1 LSSNYELVH
10 SVDAGNGLNA
20 DLHEFLLTPD
30 GTALMTVYGKY
41 RHDLSDWRSFNATT
55 DPNDADPG
63 WIWDCV
69 LQEIAVDTRDVIFE
83 WRASEHININDT
95 YHLLRHAGNHEDPF
109 DWFHMNSIRKDE
121 FGNYLVSARYTH
133 SITYIDGKTGGV
145 IWILGGKRNVFM
157 DLSDGF
163 AINFAWQHDAQ
174 FVSAESFPETY
185 NPPVEQLGYTTR
197 LLSLFDNAA
206 EDQNYTYGT
215 DHSRGLLLEVTFPT
229 PGYQSVNNAKA
240 SNYTRDI
247 SHLQK
252 LAVESR
258 HQLNKTSLKIRP
270 NLPYPKYGQDKLQD
284 PDANRLKISR
294 INSSN
299 PSHTVRVIKTY
310 SNPSGVR
317 SSSQGSMQ
325 ILPPAIVPNS
335 NDNINASKEEA
346 RVFVGYGLNAV
357 FTVFS
362 ADSSVLCDAH
372 FGAVTSWERGDIQS
386 YRAYKFSWVGKP
398 SHPPRMTIKLSE
410 GNEDEEEQSG
420 ERRRQ
425 NLTAYVSWNGATEVA
440 TYILQQQQ
448 QQPSEPSNTPI
459 ATNNAKTPWTE
470 LTRSPKTG
478 FETTLSLPSSFSTDL
493 SDLTSKNT
501 TFRILAFSKTGQLL
515 PNGITE
521 PFNATDIILPPPPP
535 PAISPD
541 PQVETEGTPQSTR
554 IPEPENSIETSS
566 ATSMRIF
573 LGASLVMLA
582 ALTVYKLY
590 RRYLCWKSGRGSG
603 GAVRWR
609 VHFGWWL
616 GRKKGGYRLVSSSS
630 TSSST
635 SSMTSF
641 SSSSGDGASWS
652 GRSVSGESSSSSGS
666 SGAESWVGDV

>member
-1 LSSNYELVH
+1 
-10 SVDAGNGLNA
+10 LNA

-30 GTALMTVYGKY
+30 GTALMTVYRKY
-41 RHDLSDWRSFNATT
+41 KHDLSDWRTFNATV
-55 DPNDADPG
+55 DPNDADPH

-121 FGNYLVSARYTH
+121 LGNYLVSARYTH

-145 IWILGGKRNVFM
+145 IWILGGKKNAFM

-174 FVSAESFPETY
+174 FVSADNFPESYT
-185 NPPVEQLGYTTR
+185 PPAEQPGYTTR
-197 LLSLFDNAA
+197 LLSFFDNAA
-206 EDQNYTYGT
+206 EDQNYIYGT

-252 LAVESR
+252 LAAETR
-258 HQLNKTSLKIRP
+258 HQLNQTSIKPRP

-284 PDANRLKISR
+284 PDTNRLKISR

-325 ILPPAIVPNS
+325 ILPPSVISNS
-335 NDNINASKEEA
+335 NTNINASKEEA

-357 FTVFS
+357 FTEYN
-362 ADSSVLCDAH
+362 ADASVLCDAH

-386 YRAYKFSWVGKP
+386 YRAYKFPWVGRP
-398 SHPPRMTIKLSE
+398 NYPPRMTIKLSE
-410 GNEDEEEQSG
+410 GSEDEAVETH
-420 ERRRQ
+420 Q

-448 QQPSEPSNTPI
+448 QQPNEPSNTSTDANPNPKD
-459 ATNNAKTPWTE
+459 ANAKTPWTE
-470 LTRSPKTG
+470 VSRAPKNG
-478 FETTLSLPSSFSTDL
+478 FETTLSLPTTNL
-493 SDLTSKNT
+493 THLTSKNT
-501 TFRILAFSKTGQLL
+501 TFRMLAFSKIGQLL

-521 PFNATDIILPPPPP
+521 PFNATDIVLPPPPP
-535 PAISPD
+535 PVLD
-541 PQVETEGTPQSTR
+541 PQVDPEETSQQAQISES
-554 IPEPENSIETSS
+554 ENSSETSS
-566 ATSMRIF
+566 ASPTQIF
-573 LGASLVMLA
+573 LASSLLMLA
-582 ALTVYKLY
+582 ALTVYELY
-590 RRYLCWKSGRGSG
+590 RRYLCWKSGKGSG

-609 VHFGWWL
+609 LPFGWL
-616 GRKKGGYRLVSSSS
+616 GRGGKGGYKLVSSSS
-630 TSSST
+630 SSMSSATSSST
-635 SSMTSF
+635 SS
-641 SSSSGDGASWS
+641 DGASWS
-652 GRSVSGESSSSSGS
+652 GRSVSGESSSSSSGS
-666 SGAESWVGDV
+666 SGGSWTGDV

>member
-1 LSSNYELVH
+1 
-10 SVDAGNGLNA
+10 
-20 DLHEFLLTPD
+20 
-30 GTALMTVYGKY
+30 MTVYEKY
-41 RHDLSDWRSFNATT
+41 KHDLSDWRTFNATA
-55 DPNDADPG
+55 DPNDADPH

-69 LQEIAVDTRDVIFE
+69 LQEIAVDTRDVLFE

-121 FGNYLVSARYTH
+121 LGNYLVSARYTH

-145 IWILGGKRNVFM
+145 IWILGGKKNVFM

-174 FVSAESFPETY
+174 FVSADNFPETY
-185 NPPVEQLGYTTR
+185 KPPVEQPGYTTK

-206 EDQNYTYGT
+206 EDQNYIYGT

-229 PGYQSVNNAKA
+229 PGYQSVKNAKA

-252 LAVESR
+252 LAAETR
-258 HQLNKTSLKIRP
+258 HQLNRTSIKPRP

-284 PDANRLKISR
+284 PDANRLKISL

-325 ILPPAIVPNS
+325 ILPPAVVSNS
-335 NDNINASKEEA
+335 NGNASREA
-346 RVFVGYGLNAV
+346 RVLVGYGLNAV
-357 FTVFS
+357 FAEFS
-362 ADSSVLCDAH
+362 ADGSVLCDAH

-386 YRAYKFSWVGKP
+386 YRAYKFPWVGRP
-398 SHPPRMTIKLSE
+398 NYPPRMTVKLSAGNKREDVHEAPE
-410 GNEDEEEQSG
+410 GSG
-420 ERRRQ
+420 

-448 QQPSEPSNTPI
+448 QQEQQPNEPSNTTI
-459 ATNNAKTPWTE
+459 TTITTITTNNNNAKTPWTE
-470 LTRSPKTG
+470 VTRTPKKG
-478 FETTLSLPSSFSTDL
+478 FETTLLLPISLPSNDIST
-493 SDLTSKNT
+493 LTSKNT

-521 PFNATDIILPPPPP
+521 PFNTTDIVILPPPPP
-535 PAISPD
+535 LPPIQD
-541 PQVETEGTPQSTR
+541 PHTETA
-554 IPEPENSIETSS
+554 ETSQPPNQIPAGS
-566 ATSMRIF
+566 SSSTPSSPASTSSTSPLKIASGF
-573 LGASLVMLA
+573 LLSILLV
-582 ALTVYKLY
+582 LTFYELY
-590 RRYLCWKSGRGSG
+590 RRYLCWKSGKGSG
-603 GAVRWR
+603 GPVRWR
-609 VHFGWWL
+609 LPW

-630 TSSST
+630 SMSSAA
-635 SSMTSF
+635 SSMTS
-641 SSSSGDGASWS
+641 SSESASWS
-652 GRSVSGESSSSSGS
+652 GRSVSGESSSSSSGS
-666 SGAESWVGDV
+666 SGSWSGEGNV

>member
-1 LSSNYELVH
+1 
-10 SVDAGNGLNA
+10 
-20 DLHEFLLTPD
+20 
-30 GTALMTVYGKY
+30 MTVYQKY
-41 RHDLSDWRSFNATT
+41 KHDLSDWRTFNATT
-55 DPNDADPG
+55 DPNDADPD

-95 YHLLRHAGNHEDPF
+95 YHLLKKAGNHEDPF

-121 FGNYLVSARYTH
+121 LGNYLVSARYTH
-133 SITYIDGKTGGV
+133 SITYIDGKTGAV
-145 IWILGGKRNVFM
+145 IWILGGKRNEFM

-174 FVSAESFPETY
+174 FVPADKFPHTY
-185 NPPVEQLGYTTR
+185 KPPIEQPGYTTR

-206 EDQNYTYGT
+206 EDQNYVYGM

-229 PGYQSVNNAKA
+229 PGYQSVSNAKS

-252 LAVESR
+252 LAAESR
-258 HQLNKTSLKIRP
+258 HQLNQTSVKPRP

-325 ILPPAIVPNS
+325 ILPPAVVSNS
-335 NDNINASKEEA
+335 NGNINATEEEA

-357 FTVFS
+357 FTEFS

-398 SHPPRMTIKLSE
+398 NYPPRMAIKLSAS
-410 GNEDEEEQSG
+410 NEDDNPG
-420 ERRRQ
+420 EKA

-440 TYILQQQQ
+440 TWILQQQHQ
-448 QQPSEPSNTPI
+448 QEQPNEPSSNTSI
-459 ATNNAKTPWTE
+459 NTNPTPKDTNPKTPWTE
-470 LTRSPKTG
+470 LTRSPKNG
-478 FETTLSLPSSFSTDL
+478 FETPLFLPSSLTTNL
-493 SDLTSKNT
+493 THLTSRNT
-501 TFRILAFSKTGQLL
+501 TFRILAFSKTGNLL

-521 PFNATDIILPPPPP
+521 PFNATEIIIPPPPPP
-535 PAISPD
+535 PAEGNPLSDSKTGTSSSPD
-541 PQVETEGTPQSTR
+541 THSPKPSTSVAS
-554 IPEPENSIETSS
+554 PT
-566 ATSMRIF
+566 RIF
-573 LGASLVMLA
+573 LGFSLLCLLI
-582 ALTVYKLY
+582 LTFYELY
-590 RRYLCWKSGRGSG
+590 RRYLCWRAGRGSG
-603 GAVRWR
+603 GAVRLRWP
-609 VHFGWWL
+609 WWW
-616 GRKKGGYRLVSSSS
+616 GKRGKGGYRLVSSSS
-630 TSSST
+630 SSSSVTSSSEE
-635 SSMTSF
+635 
-641 SSSSGDGASWS
+641 GGSWS
-652 GRSVSGESSSSSGS
+652 GRSVSGESSSSSSGS
-666 SGAESWVGDV
+666 SGGSSWAGDV

>member
-1 LSSNYELVH
+1 
-10 SVDAGNGLNA
+10 LNA

-30 GTALMTVYGKY
+30 GTALMTVYRKY
-41 RHDLSDWRSFNATT
+41 KHDLSDWRTFNATV
-55 DPNDADPG
+55 DPNDADPH

-121 FGNYLVSARYTH
+121 LGNYLVSARYTH

-145 IWILGGKRNVFM
+145 IWVLGGKKNVFM
-157 DLSDGF
+157 DLSGGF

-174 FVSAESFPETY
+174 FVSADSFPETY
-185 NPPVEQLGYTTR
+185 KPPVEQPGYTTR
-197 LLSLFDNAA
+197 LLSFFDNAA
-206 EDQNYTYGT
+206 EDQNYIYGM

-229 PGYQSVNNAKA
+229 PGYQSVNNAKT

-252 LAVESR
+252 LAAETR
-258 HQLNKTSLKIRP
+258 HQLNQTFIKPRP

-284 PDANRLKISR
+284 PDTNRLKISR

-299 PSHTVRVIKTY
+299 LSHTVRVIKTY

-325 ILPPAIVPNS
+325 ILPPSVVSNS
-335 NDNINASKEEA
+335 NTNINASKEEA

-357 FTVFS
+357 FTEFS

-386 YRAYKFSWVGKP
+386 YRAYKFPWVGKP
-398 SHPPRMTIKLSE
+398 NYPPHMTIKLSADNEHGDVHE
-410 GNEDEEEQSG
+410 GPEGS
-420 ERRRQ
+420 R

-448 QQPSEPSNTPI
+448 QQPNKPSNTSI
-459 ATNNAKTPWTE
+459 ITTDAKTPWTE
-470 LTRSPKTG
+470 VSRAPKNG
-478 FETTLSLPSSFSTDL
+478 FETTLSLPTTNL
-493 SDLTSKNT
+493 THLTSKNT

-521 PFNATDIILPPPPP
+521 PFNATEIIPPPPP
-535 PAISPD
+535 PPPVPD
-541 PQVETEGTPQSTR
+541 PQT
-554 IPEPENSIETSS
+554 ETSETSQLLNQDPKSDSISEPS
-566 ATSMRIF
+566 ASTSASPTQIF
-573 LGASLVMLA
+573 LASSLLMLA
-582 ALTVYKLY
+582 ALTVYELY
-590 RRYLCWKSGRGSG
+590 RRYLCWKSGKGSG

-609 VHFGWWL
+609 VPFGWL
-616 GRKKGGYRLVSSSS
+616 GRGKGGYRLVSSSS
-630 TSSST
+630 SSST
-635 SSMTSF
+635 MSSATSSTST
-641 SSSSGDGASWS
+641 SSDGASWS
-652 GRSVSGESSSSSGS
+652 GRSVSGELSSSSSGS
-666 SGAESWVGDV
+666 SGGSWTGDV